1 MEYVYILYIPS
12 GELTYQWKMAIYSG
26 NSHNS
31 HNSHLGLSEN
41 VGLIFP
47 MK

>member
-1 MEYVYILYIPS
+1 MEHDEVSDSKAQP
-12 GELTYQWKMAIYSG
+12 ELGRAWKATRDDF
-26 NSHNS
+26 NFHL
-31 HNSHLGLSEN
+31 SHLGLSEN

>member
-1 MEYVYILYIPS
+1 MGLSENVGLIGTMIITI
-12 GELTYQWKMAIYSG
+12 GIIGIMIIG
-26 NSHNS
+26 IMII
-31 HNSHLGLSEN
+31 GLSEN

>member
-1 MEYVYILYIPS
+1 MD
-12 GELTYQWKMAIYSG
+12 GENVGDSWMAAVRPLKM
-26 NSHNS
+26 
-31 HNSHLGLSEN
+31 GLSEN

>member
-1 MEYVYILYIPS
+1 LGS
-12 GELTYQWKMAIYSG
+12 RLKGEKRAVSQPREAKGIEVTVVRIRLTDM
-26 NSHNS
+26 
-31 HNSHLGLSEN
+31 GLSEN